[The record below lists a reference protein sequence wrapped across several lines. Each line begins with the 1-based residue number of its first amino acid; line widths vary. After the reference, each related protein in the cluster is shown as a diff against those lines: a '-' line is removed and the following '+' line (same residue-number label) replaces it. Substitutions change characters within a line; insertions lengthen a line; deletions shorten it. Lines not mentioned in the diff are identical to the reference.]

1 MDAVERVAKVLR
13 GELPDRVPVGLHNFL
28 MACRMHGGR
37 FDEILRD
44 GEAMAEAQLSFWRTV
59 GHDLLMLEIGVCAE
73 AEALGCKIRYTA
85 DGPSH
90 VEEPL
95 IRELDDI
102 EKLSVP
108 DPERTFPLD
117 ELLKTTRIVK
127 RETGGK
133 AHVNGRADQ
142 GPIALACALVGPQRF
157 LTMLMDPEMTDW
169 CRRLLAFCSRMNV
182 ALGEAQRRA
191 GADSSTIGLAGVSLI
206 SPALFDA
213 FELPGARAFC
223 TAMRR
228 SGGFGFVHA
237 CGDETLLLKNLIATG
252 ADCLE
257 LDPGTDAAACKQA
270 VQGRTS
276 VLGMIDPAQVMRFGT
291 PADVRRQAV
300 EMLNTMGT
308 GGGFIMGPGCALP
321 ADTPL
326 ENVQTLMESARR
338 EGVYGA
344 DGRTAAKAGD
354 GAPD

>member
-1 MDAVERVAKVLR
+1 MDAVERVTEILR
-13 GELPDRVPVGLHNFL
+13 GEVPDRVPVGLHNFL
-28 MACRMHGGR
+28 MACRIYDGR
-37 FDEILRD
+37 FDEILRN
-44 GEAMAEAQLSFWRTV
+44 GEAMAEAQLKFWRIS
-59 GHDLLMLEIGVCAE
+59 GHDVLMLEIGVCAE

-95 IRELDDI
+95 IKELDDLD
-102 EKLSVP
+102 KRSLP
-108 DPERTFPLD
+108 DPERTFPLN

-127 RETGGK
+127 RDTGGK

-157 LTMLMDPEMTDW
+157 LTMLIDPEMTDW
-169 CRRLLAFCSRMNV
+169 CRRLLAFCSQMNV
-182 ALGEAQRRA
+182 TVGKAQRRA

-206 SPALFDA
+206 SPAMFDA

-228 SGGFGFVHA
+228 DGGFAFVHA
-237 CGDETLLLKNLIATG
+237 CGDETLLLESLAATG

-257 LDPGTDAAACKQA
+257 LDPGTDAAKCKCA

-276 VLGMIDPAQVMRFGT
+276 VLGMIDPTQVMRFGT
-291 PADVRRQAV
+291 PANVRRQARQ
-300 EMLNTMGT
+300 MISTMGP

-326 ENVQTLMESARR
+326 ENVQTLMECARR
-338 EGVYGA
+338 EGVYAA
-344 DGRTAAKAGD
+344 DGRPATKAGD
-354 GAPD
+354 

>member
-13 GELPDRVPVGLHNFL
+13 REVPDRVPVGLHNFL

-44 GEAMAEAQLSFWRTV
+44 GEAMAEAQLKFWRIA
-59 GHDLLMLEIGVCAE
+59 GHDLLMLECGVCAE

-95 IRELDDI
+95 IKELDDI
-102 EKLSVP
+102 EKLAVP
-108 DPERTFPLD
+108 DPERTFPLN

-127 RETGGK
+127 RETGGRV
-133 AHVNGRADQ
+133 HINGRADQ
-142 GPIALACALVGPQRF
+142 GPVALACALVGPQRF
-157 LTMLMDPEMTDW
+157 LTMLIDPDTQDW

-206 SPALFDA
+206 SPAMFDA
-213 FELPGARAFC
+213 FELPGAKAFC
-223 TAMRR
+223 TAMQR

-237 CGDETLLLKNLIATG
+237 CGDETLLVKNLVATG

-257 LDPGTDAAACKQA
+257 LDPGTDAHSCKRM
-270 VQGRTS
+270 VRGRTS

-291 PADVRRQAV
+291 PDDVRRQAR
-300 EMLNTMGT
+300 EMMSTMGV

-321 ADTPL
+321 ADTPF
-326 ENVQTLMESARR
+326 ENVQALIECARR

-344 DGRTAAKAGD
+344 DGRPARK
-354 GAPD
+354 PE

>member
-13 GELPDRVPVGLHNFL
+13 GEVPDRVPVALHNFL

-37 FDEILRD
+37 FHEILRD
-44 GEAMAEAQLSFWRTV
+44 GEAMAEAQLAFWRKC
-59 GHDLLMLEIGVCAE
+59 GHDLLMLEVGVCAE

-95 IRELDDI
+95 VKELDDI
-102 EKLSVP
+102 EKLALP
-108 DPERTFPLD
+108 DPERTFPLN

-133 AHVNGRADQ
+133 VHVNGRADQ
-142 GPIALACALVGPQRF
+142 GPVALACALVGPQRF
-157 LTMLMDPEMTDW
+157 LTMLIDPETQAW
-169 CRRLLAFCSRMNV
+169 CRRLLAFCGQMNV

-206 SPALFDA
+206 SPAMFDS

-223 TAMRR
+223 LAMQRG
-228 SGGFGFVHA
+228 GGFGFVHA
-237 CGDETLLLKNLIATG
+237 CGDETLLIKNLVATG
-252 ADCLE
+252 ANCLE
-257 LDPGTDAAACKQA
+257 LDPGTDAISCKRM

-276 VLGMIDPAQVMRFGT
+276 VLGMIDPTQVMRFGT
-291 PADVRRQAV
+291 PADVQRQANQ
-300 EMLNTMGT
+300 MMSTMGP

-321 ADTPL
+321 ADTPF
-326 ENVQTLMESARR
+326 ENVQTLMECARR
-338 EGVYGA
+338 EGVYGL
-344 DGRTAAKAGD
+344 DGRTAAK
-354 GAPD
+354 PE